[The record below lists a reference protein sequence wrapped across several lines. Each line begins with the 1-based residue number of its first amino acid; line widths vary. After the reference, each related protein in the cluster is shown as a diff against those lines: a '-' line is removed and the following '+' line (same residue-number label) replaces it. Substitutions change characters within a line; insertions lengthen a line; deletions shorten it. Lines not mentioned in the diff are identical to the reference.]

1 MTIPGTDIDQPI
13 CQAPIDDPSYYLTH
27 DVYRNYNIYGC
38 PYLDAGCASQGTNS
52 PLAMVLGHHMND
64 GSMFAEIADYSS
76 RAFAEK
82 HDEIL
87 LQTPESREVL
97 DVFAID
103 VVDTWSEFKQLDFDN
118 EESLITWAKET
129 VDASDIPLASVPK
142 GTESVKAFVTCSYG
156 RWNGHERTVVYAC
169 EEAGELK

>member
-1 MTIPGTDIDQPI
+1 MPGEGWQ
-13 CQAPIDDPSYYLTH
+13 PSYATKGRNRLPELFSEKSA
-27 DVYRNYNIYGC
+27 YR
-38 PYLDAGCASQGTNS
+38 L
-52 PLAMVLGHHMND
+52 
-64 GSMFAEIADYSS
+64 
-76 RAFAEK
+76 
-82 HDEIL
+82 IL
-87 LQTPESREVL
+87 
-97 DVFAID
+97 
-103 VVDTWSEFKQLDFDN
+103 SEFKQLDFDN